1 MSIVRRIESQEGM
14 TLIEVLVAAG
24 IVSLMVV
31 LGGMMVSRFTV
42 SRSINDIT
50 RNISATLQM
59 AKLKSARDGVEY
71 RAVFSRCTDI
81 DDTRPNCRVCN
92 TYVDFAP
99 GDESLTITLERGN
112 SNKGS
117 DRWCVV
123 SSQTKKMTQNFNLD
137 LTDMAET
144 GPYRCGFGPK
154 GFMVDKK
161 GEPVTTDPAPDDDQ
175 TMVSMMVTPTST
187 SRVKTCGI
195 VELSP
200 LLGRINVVRGNWDGT
215 ACNPIGEP

>member
-14 TLIEVLVAAG
+14 TLIEVLVVAG

-31 LGGMMVSRFTV
+31 LGGMMVSRFTI

-81 DDTRPNCRVCN
+81 DDTDPDCKVCN
-92 TYVDFAP
+92 DYNDFAA
-99 GDESLTITLERGN
+99 GDERLTITLERGN

-117 DRWCVV
+117 DKWCVV

-137 LTDMAET
+137 LTDLTDMDET
-144 GPYRCGFGPK
+144 DPYRCGFSPK
-154 GFMVDKK
+154 GLMVDQY
-161 GEPVTTDPAPDDDQ
+161 GEPVTADEGT
-175 TMVSMMVTPTST
+175 VSMLVKPTAT
-187 SRVKTCGI
+187 SRVNACGI

-200 LLGRINVVRGNWDGT
+200 SLGRINVVRGNWDGT
-215 ACNPIGEP
+215 DCNPIREP